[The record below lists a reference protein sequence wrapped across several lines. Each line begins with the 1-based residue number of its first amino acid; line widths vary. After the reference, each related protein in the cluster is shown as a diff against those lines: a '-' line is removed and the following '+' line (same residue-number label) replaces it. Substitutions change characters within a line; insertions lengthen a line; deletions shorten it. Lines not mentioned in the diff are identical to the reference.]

1 MAAPNMFGKLIANA
15 FERYSGDVGDAL
27 IHLGA
32 VGWFF
37 SAAAQITMIARNKD
51 IDKKEKKFLI
61 PQEIADGAINVGLY
75 YTVCAGI
82 KKIGEKLLENCVFIT
97 EETNSVIDKMRNI
110 CVSSGEF
117 VHGLSDKLKMGG
129 LIKKSKGRLTDVFRG
144 SLDYLE
150 LMGTDSPV
158 LKNDPLKEVFK
169 FVEDV
174 DKRALLKKE
183 IESALKEYK
192 SFKNGVGVIAAVGAS
207 VLACNLITPIAR
219 NMTANY
225 YQKKLVERTK
235 KRNPVVP
242 STKAYTFPPSKTFNG
257 FKI

>member
-1 MAAPNMFGKLIANA
+1 MATPNMFGKLIANA

-37 SAAAQITMIARNKD
+37 SAAAQITMIAKNKD

-97 EETNSVIDKMRNI
+97 EETSRVIKKMRNI
-110 CVSSGEF
+110 CVSEGEF
-117 VHGLSDKLKMGG
+117 VNGLSGQLKDKG
-129 LIKKSKGRLTDVFRG
+129 LVKNSKGRLTDFFVG
-144 SLDYLE
+144 SLNYLE
-150 LMGTDSPV
+150 TMGV
-158 LKNDPLKEVFK
+158 KNIKDEKCSVKEVFK
-169 FVEDV
+169 IANKVR
-174 DKRALLKKE
+174 KRTELKLE

-219 NMTANY
+219 NITANY

-242 STKAYTFPPSKTFNG
+242 SSKAYIMAPSKTFNG